1 MWAGQPQYYVQPGQ
15 PPGHVATGHV
25 VATGQAQAVAVP
37 NVTSTPQSQTSTQS
51 SETGG
56 AGKRSYVCLNTN
68 THYVF
73 SL

>member
-15 PPGHVATGHV
+15 PPGHV

-56 AGKRSYVCLNTN
+56 AGKRGASLC
-68 THYVF
+68 VF
-73 SL
+73 EY